1 MENITEY
8 LNNTVPQRALQDE
21 LNTGILVKVIFSMTL
36 CLIFLYVNGIMLF
49 TLSTRSTFR
58 ETSRYILFAH
68 MLFNDSIQLLTS
80 MLLYIFA
87 SVSLHFITGVCA
99 ILFLIASITYCNS
112 PLNLAM
118 MALERYIAICFPL
131 RHSEIATPKRTG
143 MAIGVIWFFGSM
155 NDIIR
160 IMIILI
166 TEPLYFLSSVH
177 CTTKKLFRRK
187 MLLDVSTAFTA
198 LYFVAVT
205 LIIIYTYVAIML
217 EARSVSCEKISVTKA
232 RNTVLL
238 HFFQLALCLTS
249 FLHGVMETLA
259 SNLDGSVFL
268 TLQYIL
274 FIVLIIFPRCLSP
287 LIYGLRDESFRPL
300 VKYYFMFALRNRVKP
315 HSVTI

>member
-1 MENITEY
+1 MTEY
-8 LNNTVPQRALQDE
+8 LNNTVPQRALE

-49 TLSTRSTFR
+49 TLSIRSTFR

-80 MLLYIFA
+80 TLLYIFS
-87 SVSLHFITGVCA
+87 SVNLYLLTGVCA
-99 ILFLIASITYCNS
+99 VLFLIASITYCNS

-131 RHSEIATPKRTG
+131 RHSKIATPTRTG
-143 MAIGVIWFFGSM
+143 TAIGVMWFFSSLK
-155 NDIIR
+155 DIIC
-160 IMIILI
+160 ILNI
-166 TEPLYFLSSVH
+166 LVNEPLYFLTSVH
-177 CTTKKLFRRK
+177 CTSNIIFRRK
-187 MLLDVSTAFTA
+187 ILFDVSTAFTA

-217 EARSVSCEKISVTKA
+217 EARSVSSGKVSVTKA

-249 FLHGVMETLA
+249 FLYGVLESLA

-268 TLQYIL
+268 TIQYIL

-300 VKYYFMFALRNRVKP
+300 VKYYFMFALSNRVKH
-315 HSVTI
+315 HSDTI